1 MEQLPKIVREG
12 LQTGAKAKIEVH
24 PDADLLT
31 AFAENSLIE
40 RERLPVLEHLSS
52 CADCRE
58 VVSLA
63 QPELVVEHA
72 AAAAAMAAPPA
83 PSRPRWSSRLI
94 FSWGAVAACVVI
106 GVVLLQYQ
114 TREKKFAQIATKE
127 NGAEVNAGQTS
138 NAEESP
144 AKAKA
149 QTAAPAAEN
158 ELTAKLEP
166 PVPVE
171 SRSARRTDEAR
182 AGKDS
187 GGAIPNRI
195 PSQLMNKKLGE
206 ARAASGQIGGIM
218 ALRATPQVPQSS
230 EQVTVSAQ
238 APPIAAP
245 TTQADLPLQAR
256 SSAAE
261 VAARDSMSAAAPP
274 AALPAAQQRNEPAAL
289 AGTGGAAVTGAAT
302 ESVGA
307 FSRQKAGLK
316 TAQAAAIRKQQ
327 LARISSNYLPT
338 RWTVS
343 PDGSTLLRST
353 DEGRSWDAVNVASN
367 VVLRA
372 VAALGPEIWAGGKA
386 GVLYHSSDLGQHWT
400 QVKPTVNGVVLT
412 ADIMSIEFP
421 DPELGKLTTSEGKV
435 WTTSDGGKTWQVQ

>member
-1 MEQLPKIVREG
+1 MEQLPKIVRER
-12 LQTGAKAKIEVH
+12 LRTGAKAKVEVH

-58 VVSLA
+58 VVTLA
-63 QPELVVEHA
+63 QPELVMEQV
-72 AAAAAMAAPPA
+72 AAAAAMAASPA

-106 GVVLLQYQ
+106 GVVLLHYQ

-127 NGAEVNAGQTS
+127 NGTEVNAGQTS
-138 NAEESP
+138 NRMESP

-149 QTAAPAAEN
+149 QTAAPAAQN
-158 ELTAKLEP
+158 ELTAKLEA

-171 SRSARRTDEAR
+171 SKSARRTDEAR
-182 AGKDS
+182 ADKDS
-187 GGAIPNRI
+187 GRTAPNRI
-195 PSQLMNKKLGE
+195 PSQLMNKKLG
-206 ARAASGQIGGIM
+206 AAGASSGQIGEVM
-218 ALRATPQVPQSS
+218 ALRSAPQVPQSS
-230 EQVTVSAQ
+230 EQVTVSAE
-238 APPIAAP
+238 APPIPAP
-245 TTQADLPLQAR
+245 ATQTDLPLQAR

-261 VAARDSMSAAAPP
+261 VAARDSVSAAVP
-274 AALPAAQQRNEPAAL
+274 PAAQQRNEPAAL
-289 AGTGGAAVTGAAT
+289 AGTAGAAVTGAAT

-316 TAQAAAIRKQQ
+316 TAQATAIRKQQ
-327 LARISSNYLPT
+327 LARISSNYLPA
-338 RWTVS
+338 RWTIS

-353 DEGRSWDAVNVASN
+353 DEGRSWEAVNVASN
-367 VVLRA
+367 VVWHA

-386 GVLYHSSDLGQHWT
+386 GALYHSSDLGQHWT
-400 QVKPTVNGVVLT
+400 QVKPALNGVALT
-412 ADIMSIEFP
+412 ADIATLDFP
-421 DPELGKLTTSEGKV
+421 DPEHGKLTTSEAKV
-435 WTTSDGGKTWQVQ
+435 WTTNDGGKTWQVQ